1 MSRLAAGLMLGAV
14 LTPVAATTG
23 CAGARVNITA
33 ERARFPISMSDAVRD
48 KSGELYGP
56 PSFQRLGTFSVEA
69 TKIGILYSA
78 VAPGS
83 PLDIS
88 DAVNSQ
94 VTAVQGEAVIRLSV
108 TVSEGC
114 AFLNSFPVLN
124 ALPIW
129 PGCVPITIEGE
140 IVRRRPKPPAAQQSG
155 VSGD

>member
-1 MSRLAAGLMLGAV
+1 MNRFAAALMFGAV
-14 LTPVAATTG
+14 LMPVAATTG
-23 CAGARVNITA
+23 CAGARVAVTA
-33 ERARFPISMSDAVRD
+33 ERSRFPISMSDAVRD
-48 KSGELYGP
+48 RSGELYGP
-56 PSFQRLGTFSVEA
+56 PSLKRLADFSVES

-88 DAVNSQ
+88 DAVNAQ
-94 VTAVQGEAVIRLSV
+94 VTAAQGEAIINLSV

-114 AFLNSFPVLN
+114 ALLNSFPVLN

-140 IVRRRPKPPAAQQSG
+140 IVRRRQKPTTTAQR
-155 VSGD
+155 

>member
-1 MSRLAAGLMLGAV
+1 MNRFVSALMFGAV

-23 CAGARVNITA
+23 CAGARVDVTA
-33 ERARFPISMSDAVRD
+33 ARSRFPISMSDAVRD
-48 KSGELYGP
+48 RSGELYGP
-56 PSFQRLGTFSVEA
+56 PSLQRLADFSVES

-88 DAVNSQ
+88 DAVNTQ
-94 VTAVQGEAVIRLSV
+94 VTAAQGEAIINLSV

-114 AFLNSFPVLN
+114 AFLNSVPLLN

-140 IVRRRPKPPAAQQSG
+140 IVRRRQKPPTTAQR
-155 VSGD
+155 